1 MGGVSLPRGSFV
13 ASLRPRK
20 VWVRWIAV
28 VLLNA
33 ALLPLLLCVL
43 ALLRLNGTFLKPDF
57 YVDQIERADVYRF
70 LMVDVLSSI
79 VDEWNEIGHEM
90 FPGTFEE
97 DALAS
102 YGLTTAQVVGAV
114 NRALPPEKL
123 EEMVAPSVLQV
134 AEFVAGERD
143 EVALIIPIGDHA
155 PAIIEE
161 MERLFA
167 EAGVYA
173 VLVDRELTPRVREAT
188 IQALSSNRDASGWM
202 SYLFE
207 TPEDAADRIA
217 QASSRVASPRWV
229 QEQVE
234 SAFDEVVPYLVGDA
248 DGFSIR
254 VLPDG
259 AQVDVAVNE
268 ATSILHE
275 ADAYD
280 LLYTEVVEP
289 AGRSRETV
297 IRLPHRVEITW
308 GEVVDIL
315 RQVAPPSWVREQ
327 TEKLIADVGPYL
339 AGRSDEFLSTIS
351 LVDNKREA
359 EGVLAELAEAKI
371 TEAVLELPACG
382 AGGNAAANEM
392 SLGRGV
398 PSCIPAGVSPGNIV
412 EHLWPDAAQSIRP
425 LLLDPIP
432 DKMTFTELD
441 LRTGAV
447 QVGGRE
453 ALDLLDGGRALLIE
467 GWTYGSADL
476 REDLGENVDVLHGTR
491 TLLSEGYVY
500 THKYGSGVE
509 SGDSMGELMDA
520 GHGWSRA
527 IRRYGWVAYV
537 GIGPLIAAIFLLG
550 GRTWEGRLMWV
561 SLSVLVASA
570 SALMVSWPLYEA
582 FFYFDARGEIAA
594 QIGPDSD
601 FQGTYLLIAD
611 KITAVVGQSVDE
623 FVGWIRWWSGVLVVA
638 SSAVFLGVL
647 FRRRFRARQTPT
659 MMVECEDGVTEG
671 GEGETPGYLGEG
683 GHDEG

>member
-13 ASLRPRK
+13 ASLRPHK
-20 VWVRWIAV
+20 VWVRWIVV
-28 VLLNA
+28 VLLNV

-43 ALLRLNGTFLKPDF
+43 ALLRLNDTFLKPDF

-70 LMVDVLSSI
+70 IMVDVLSSI
-79 VDEWNEIGHEM
+79 VDEWSEIGQEM

-97 DALAS
+97 DPLVS

-123 EEMVAPSVLQV
+123 EEMVAPSILQV
-134 AEFVAGERD
+134 GEFVAGERD
-143 EVALIIPIGDHA
+143 EVTLIIPIGEHA

-173 VLVDRELTPRVREAT
+173 VLVERELTPRVREAT
-188 IQALSSNRDASGWM
+188 IRALSSNRDDSGWM

-217 QASSRVASPRWV
+217 QATSRVASPRWV

-234 SAFDEVVPYLVGDA
+234 SASDEVVPYLVGDA
-248 DGFSIR
+248 DEFSIR

-259 AQVDVAVNE
+259 EQVDVAANE
-268 ATSILHE
+268 VTSILHE

-289 AGRSRETV
+289 AGPGSRETV
-297 IRLPHRVEITW
+297 IRLPHGIEITW

-315 RQVAPPSWVREQ
+315 RQVAPPSWVQEQ

-359 EGVLAELAEAKI
+359 EGVLAELAGAKI
-371 TEAVLELPACG
+371 TEAVLDLPACG
-382 AGGNAAANEM
+382 VAGNALANGTG
-392 SLGRGV
+392 LGRGA

-412 EHLWPDAAQSIRP
+412 ERVWPEAAQSIRP

-476 REDLGENVDVLHGTR
+476 RADLGESVGVLHGTR
-491 TLLSEGYVY
+491 ALLSEGWIY
-500 THKYGSGVE
+500 THRYGSEAG
-509 SGDSMGELMDA
+509 SGDSIGELMDA
-520 GHGWSRA
+520 GHGWSTA
-527 IRRYGWVAYV
+527 IRRYGWIAYV

-550 GRTWEGRLMWV
+550 GRTWQGRLMWV
-561 SLSVLVASA
+561 SLSVLIASVA
-570 SALMVSWPLYEA
+570 ALMVSWPLYEA
-582 FFYFDARGEIAA
+582 FFYFDARDAIAA
-594 QIGPDSD
+594 QLGTDSD

-611 KITAVVGQSVDE
+611 KITAVVEQAMDE
-623 FVGWIRWWSGVLVVA
+623 FVGWIRWWSGVLAVV

-647 FRRRFRARQTPT
+647 LWRRFRTR
-659 MMVECEDGVTEG
+659 
-671 GEGETPGYLGEG
+671 
-683 GHDEG
+683 

>member
-13 ASLRPRK
+13 VSLRPRK
-20 VWVRWIAV
+20 VWVRWIVV
-28 VLLNA
+28 VLLNV

-43 ALLRLNGTFLKPDF
+43 ALLRLNGTFLKPEF

-79 VDEWNEIGHEM
+79 VDEWNEIWHEM

-134 AEFVAGERD
+134 AEFVVGERD
-143 EVALIIPIGDHA
+143 DVELIIPIGDHA

-167 EAGVYA
+167 ETGVYA
-173 VLVDRELTPRVREAT
+173 MLVERELTPRVREAA
-188 IQALSSNRDASGWM
+188 IQALTSNPDASGWM
-202 SYLFE
+202 SYLFD

-217 QASSRVASPRWV
+217 QASSRVASPGWV
-229 QEQVE
+229 QEQTE

-259 AQVDVAVNE
+259 EQVDAAVNE
-268 ATSILHE
+268 VSSILRE

-289 AGRSRETV
+289 AGPGSRETV
-297 IRLPHRVEITW
+297 IRLPHGVEITW

-315 RQVAPPSWVREQ
+315 RQVAPPSWVQEQ
-327 TEKLIADVGPYL
+327 TERLIADVGPYL

-359 EGVLAELAEAKI
+359 EGVLAELVGAKI
-371 TEAVLELPACG
+371 TEAVLDLPACG
-382 AGGNAAANEM
+382 ARGNTPANEM
-392 SLGRGV
+392 GLGRGV
-398 PSCIPAGVSPGNIV
+398 PSCIPAGVSAGNIV
-412 EHLWPDAAQSIRP
+412 ERLWPEAAESIRP

-453 ALDLLDGGRALLIE
+453 ALDLLDDARVLLIE

-476 REDLGENVDVLHGTR
+476 RADLGESVDVLHGTR
-491 TLLSEGYVY
+491 ALLSEGYIY
-500 THKYGSGVE
+500 THRYGSGAE
-509 SGDSMGELMDA
+509 SGDSIGELMDA
-520 GHGWSRA
+520 GHGQSTA
-527 IRRYGWVAYV
+527 IRQYGWIAYV
-537 GIGPLIAAIFLLG
+537 GIGLSIAAIFLLG
-550 GRTWEGRLMWV
+550 GRTWQGKLMWV

-570 SALMVSWPLYEA
+570 AALMVSWPLYEA
-582 FFYFDARGEIAA
+582 FFEFDARDDIAA
-594 QIGPDSD
+594 QLGPDSD

-611 KITAVVGQSVDE
+611 KITAVVEQSVDE
-623 FVGWIRWWSGVLVVA
+623 FVGWIRWWSGVLVAVA
-638 SSAVFLGVL
+638 SAVFLGAL
-647 FRRRFRARQTPT
+647 LWRRFRGRQTPT
-659 MMVECEDGVTEG
+659 MVVECEDSAPEG
-671 GEGETPGYLGEG
+671 GERETPGYSGRG
-683 GHDEG
+683 RS